1 LNFFSFQMLFL
12 AKFGKLLLQM
22 TNILAKKKNS
32 SPGAKKKKKKNTGN
46 TYITGKRN
54 CSTTITKL
62 KTKDPQLRKREDPEA
77 QDT

>member
-1 LNFFSFQMLFL
+1 MI
-12 AKFGKLLLQM
+12 
-22 TNILAKKKNS
+22 TILAKSKKS
-32 SPGAKKKKKKNTGN
+32 SPGRKKKKKKNTGN